1 MVGID
6 GIKDF
11 ANQNSDQ
18 INQHVD
24 SAQEQHGDK
33 LGQHADKVNQ
43 GVDAAQGRF
52 LNGDVQ
58 EQAEGQTRCGQQA

>member
-11 ANQNSDQ
+11 ANQNSDK
-18 INQHVD
+18 INEHVD

-33 LGQHADKVNQ
+33 LGQHADKINQ
-43 GVDAAQGRF
+43 GVDAAQGHF
-52 LNGDVQ
+52 LKG
-58 EQAEGQTRCGQQA
+58 EGAEGEQQDGQQPA